1 MSMYYSY
8 FESPLGRLLLAGSE
22 HRLMILGFPSGPQAK
37 RPLAGWVSRDAPF
50 DEAKRQLTDY
60 FDGRRQGFNLPL
72 EPVGTAFQRRV
83 WNALLEIPY
92 GEIRS
97 YKDIATATGNPKA
110 ALAIGGANA
119 RNPLAIVIPCHRV
132 IGSDGKLT
140 GYAGGLPAKRYLLE
154 LERRIGGQDA

>member
-1 MSMYYSY
+1 MSTYYSY

-37 RPLAGWVSRDAPF
+37 RPMVGWVRRDAPF

-60 FDGRRQGFNLPL
+60 FDGRRQRFNLPL

-83 WNALLEIPY
+83 WNALLTIPY

-154 LERRIGGQDA
+154 LEQRIGGQDA